1 MSKNL
6 FIAIEGTDG
15 SGKSTQ
21 AAMLAQRLTEEGHKV
36 HLTFEPTN
44 GHIGKLLRSILKGEI
59 SVDQKAIAGLF
70 LADRLD
76 HLLNTQDGILKKM
89 KEGYTVISDRY
100 YFSSYAYHSVYMDM
114 DWVIAC
120 NEMCAQILRPH
131 LNIFVDVPP
140 EVCMQRINDNR
151 ETPELYET
159 TEILRKVRA
168 NYFTAFQK
176 LTNREEVTIIDG
188 NKGIDAVSDNIWNS
202 FSKLLSQ

>member
-21 AAMLAQRLTEEGHKV
+21 AGLLAQRLSAEGHKV

-76 HLLNTQDGILKKM
+76 HLLNDQDGIVKKM
-89 KEGYTVISDRY
+89 NEGFTVVSDRY

-159 TEILRKVRA
+159 ADILRKVRA
-168 NYFTAFQK
+168 NYFTAFAK
-176 LTNREEVTIIDG
+176 LTNSEEVTVIDG
-188 NKGIDAVSDNIWNS
+188 NKDIHAVSDTIWS
-202 FSKLLSQ
+202 SVSGLLSL